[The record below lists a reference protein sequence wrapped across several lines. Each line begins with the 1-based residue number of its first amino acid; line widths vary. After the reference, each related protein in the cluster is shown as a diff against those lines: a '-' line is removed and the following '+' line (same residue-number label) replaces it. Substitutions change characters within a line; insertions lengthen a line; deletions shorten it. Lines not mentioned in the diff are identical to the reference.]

1 VLHVFLGGSTIAQP
15 ADVVGDESGSRCLK
29 VHLLLFGGF
38 PKRLPPS
45 GEERTEFFRCP
56 SPARHGNLFVRPGV
70 GFVSS
75 TGRRSGVNRVATLIV
90 GFVIGGA
97 VVGGTIYLSDTQDD
111 STSGSLPAEDSPTPA
126 PSGTGD
132 PFASPTP
139 TVAVATPVTE
149 ADELRIDGLGSMMIG
164 MHVNDIERATGMA
177 VDISSDFSPHC
188 RYGQLVGGP
197 HDLFLMF
204 SRRVLV
210 RIDVGNE
217 SAIET
222 GTGIGIGDPISKVED
237 AYGDELQRE
246 LHPYL
251 GDRGSYL
258 IFDPEPEDGLLIIFE
273 TNRRSVTSFRSGFDQ
288 QVRYIEGCA

>member
-1 VLHVFLGGSTIAQP
+1 VNRIA
-15 ADVVGDESGSRCLK
+15 
-29 VHLLLFGGF
+29 
-38 PKRLPPS
+38 
-45 GEERTEFFRCP
+45 T
-56 SPARHGNLFVRPGV
+56 FVI
-70 GFVSS
+70 GFV
-75 TGRRSGVNRVATLIV
+75 L
-90 GFVIGGA
+90 GGA
-97 VVGGTIYLSDTQDD
+97 VVGGAIYLSDTDD
-111 STSGSLPAEDSPTPA
+111 STSGPIEQPEASGSLPGEDSPTPTS
-126 PSGTGD
+126 SGTDD
-132 PFASPTP
+132 PDASPTP

-149 ADELRIDGLGSMMIG
+149 ADELRIDGLGSMTIG
-164 MHVNDIERATGMA
+164 MHVNDVERATGME
-177 VDISSDFSPHC
+177 VDISSDFSPQC

-197 HDLFLMF
+197 PDLFLMF

-222 GTGIGIGDPISKVED
+222 DTGIGVGDPISEVED
-237 AYGDELQRE
+237 AYGDELERE

-273 TNRRSVTSFRSGFDQ
+273 TNRRSVTSFRSGFDE

>member
-1 VLHVFLGGSTIAQP
+1 MNRIA
-15 ADVVGDESGSRCLK
+15 
-29 VHLLLFGGF
+29 
-38 PKRLPPS
+38 
-45 GEERTEFFRCP
+45 T
-56 SPARHGNLFVRPGV
+56 FVI
-70 GFVSS
+70 GFV
-75 TGRRSGVNRVATLIV
+75 L
-90 GFVIGGA
+90 GGA
-97 VVGGTIYLSDTQDD
+97 VVGGAIYLSDTDD
-111 STSGSLPAEDSPTPA
+111 PTSGPIEQPEVSGSLPAEDSPTP
-126 PSGTGD
+126 SGTDD
-132 PFASPTP
+132 PDVSPTP
-139 TVAVATPVTE
+139 TAAVATPVTE
-149 ADELRIDGLGSMMIG
+149 ADELRIDGLGSMTIG
-164 MHVNDIERATGMA
+164 MHVNDVERATGME
-177 VDISSDFSPHC
+177 VDISSDFSPQC

-222 GTGIGIGDPISKVED
+222 DTGIGVGDPISEVED
-237 AYGDELQRE
+237 AYGDELERE